1 MPSPKYYQRQAETLL
16 MYAGVC
22 DDPDVADR
30 LLSMAHEMM
39 QKAQGDDDGT
49 ASLQPH
55 MLGATGESDG
65 KNGRS

>member
-1 MPSPKYYQRQAETLL
+1 

-22 DDPDVADR
+22 DAPDVADR

-39 QKAQGDDDGT
+39 QKAEGDDDGT

-55 MLGATGESDG
+55 MMGATGEPDG